1 VQGGT
6 VDLIQRSNPL
16 LSKKDKKKVD
26 IRLIGL
32 DGIVG
37 KAFFS
42 DQIADEE
49 RSCGY
54 KLRGNGF
61 SGEGQMMCCRL
72 LRQERIKRLGR
83 ERLQALLVSV
93 VSLRPSCAVEFPKLS
108 AGLGLFP
115 SFHDAGFFVAFTT
128 FQLSFDAID
137 LQLFL
142 QLSDGVFNVSTNFNF
157 YHLGLQ
163 YI

>member
-1 VQGGT
+1 MKGGA
-6 VDLIQRSNPL
+6 VDLVQRCNPL
-16 LSKKDKKKVD
+16 LSKKNKKEID
-26 IRLIGL
+26 ISLVGL
-32 DGIVG
+32 NGVVG
-37 KAFFS
+37 KTFFS
-42 DQIADEE
+42 DQIADVE

-54 KLRGNGF
+54 KLRGEGLA
-61 SGEGQMMCCRL
+61 GEGQMMCCRL

-115 SFHDAGFFVAFTT
+115 SFHDAGFLIAFTT